1 MPTESGAGIEHAKWF
16 RPNRVEHREISAAVK
31 AEYGAN
37 QRQGAIYVYHD
48 DDIILAVNAALA
60 TGRPLLVSGPSGCG
74 KSTLAF
80 NVALALGRRYYE
92 YTVTSTSEARDII
105 YQFDAVRRLSDASG
119 GKGIKLS
126 QAYLEPGPLWWA
138 LDPSSARQRGRSD
151 VLEPYDLAFDPSPLE
166 GDDAVILIDEID
178 KAEPDFP
185 NNLLAPIGSLAFTVA
200 PTSFRVS
207 SGLAP
212 LILITNNAERELP
225 VPFLRRCVALNLPEM
240 TQEKLVEIA
249 MAQIPVD
256 KHKIDLFQKIA
267 EHVMRLTL
275 DKTIDN
281 ARGRLSTAEYL
292 DTVRACLELEI
303 DTDGE
308 TFQRLSRITLRKPV
322 SATSEA
328 L

>member
-1 MPTESGAGIEHAKWF
+1 MPNESRAGIERAKWF
-16 RPNRVEHREISAAVK
+16 RPNRVEHRQISAEEPA
-31 AEYGAN
+31 AN
-37 QRQGAIYVYHD
+37 QREGAIYVYHD

-74 KSTLAF
+74 KSSLAF

-119 GKGIKLS
+119 KGIKIS

-138 LDPSSARQRGRSD
+138 LDPSSARQRGHSD
-151 VLEPYDLAFDPSPLE
+151 VLESSDLASDPSLVE
-166 GDDAVILIDEID
+166 GDGAVILIDEID

-185 NNLLAPIGSLAFTVA
+185 NNLLVPIGSLAFTVA

-225 VPFLRRCVALNLPEM
+225 VPFLRRCVALNLPQM

-249 MAQIPVD
+249 KAQIPVD

-267 EHVMRLTL
+267 GHVMRLAQ

-281 ARGRLSTAEYL
+281 ARRRLSTAEYL
-292 DTVRACLELEI
+292 DTVRACLELDI

-308 TFQRLSRITLRKPV
+308 TFQRLSRITLRKPI

-328 L
+328 